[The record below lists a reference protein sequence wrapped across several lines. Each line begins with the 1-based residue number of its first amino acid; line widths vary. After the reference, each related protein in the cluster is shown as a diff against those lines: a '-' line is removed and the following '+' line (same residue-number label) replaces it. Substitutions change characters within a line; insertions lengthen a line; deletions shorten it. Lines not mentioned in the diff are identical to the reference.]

1 MTANTNTVTN
11 RIYPGLNCSSLEVFN
26 DNGNLKAFSQGK
38 LQDFES
44 LPFTYIQTFKEELNR
59 DIKAK
64 EIIESWFP
72 DSDLQQVKKF
82 ASCRFGGLDFV
93 PDIQNFQL
101 QNGEYWDCPLRGNCK
116 GEGIVCRNLTYEGKE
131 LTATDIK
138 LLKLLGTNYTN
149 EVLADEMDM
158 CQGTFNLFKKQLY
171 AKLGN
176 IQTKQ
181 EAVIIAV
188 RLNLI

>member
-1 MTANTNTVTN
+1 MTANTNTVKN
-11 RIYPGLNCSSLEVFN
+11 RIYPGLNCSSVEFFN
-26 DNGNLKAFSQGK
+26 DKGDVKAFAKGKMLDFEDLPYSYHQTLKAELK
-38 LQDFES
+38 KE
-44 LPFTYIQTFKEELNR
+44 PQTNKILNQ
-59 DIKAK
+59 
-64 EIIESWFP
+64 WFP
-72 DSDLQQVKKF
+72 DSELQQLEKF
-82 ASCRFGGLDFV
+82 VSCRFGGLDFV
-93 PDIQNFQL
+93 PDIQNYQL
-101 QNGEYWDCPLRGNCK
+101 QKGEYWDCPLRGKCK

-131 LTATDIK
+131 LTANDIK

-149 EVLADEMDM
+149 EVLAEEMDM

-188 RLNLI
+188 KLNLI

>member
-1 MTANTNTVTN
+1 MTANTDTAKN

-26 DNGNLKAFSQGK
+26 DNGNLKAFYQGK
-38 LQDFES
+38 IQDFEN
-44 LPFTYIQTFKEELNR
+44 LPFTYIQTFREELNR
-59 DIKAK
+59 DVKAK
-64 EIIESWFP
+64 EIVESWHP
-72 DSDLQQVKKF
+72 NSDMHQVKKF

-101 QNGEYWDCPLRGNCK
+101 QKGEYWDCPLRGKCK
-116 GEGIVCRNLTYEGKE
+116 GEGIVCRNLMFQGNE
-131 LTATDIK
+131 LSAQDIK

-188 RLNLI
+188 KLNLI